1 MINNKPT
8 SLTWVYFHHDGT
20 VPSTNELSHWS
31 HKTRSFN
38 CQISKRVLLTGLS
51 ASTIRSQRKFLNR
64 WDWLFLLR
72 ARTKFLDGWVAKEII
87 FTSRARAY
95 NDFRGYWMED
105 FCSLVHYFNFWESHS
120 WRETRVIEFK
130 VHGNRTKMKR
140 KNLKKIPS
148 YPSEKKWHLHATEL
162 CLTTFSSW
170 APCSFG
176 SESKL
181 KTVDISLKFSSFIN
195 GLTDVPYLAEEK
207 RNGCEG
213 YP

>member
-1 MINNKPT
+1 MALIVSDSSALEQIMI
-8 SLTWVYFHHDGT
+8 
-20 VPSTNELSHWS
+20 
-31 HKTRSFN
+31 
-38 CQISKRVLLTGLS
+38 TGS
-51 ASTIRSQRKFLNR
+51 
-64 WDWLFLLR
+64 
-72 ARTKFLDGWVAKEII
+72 KFLDGWVAKEIN